1 MISHEKKPSFR
12 ILFLIASQKLA
23 KQAEKM
29 FENGAIHTYHR
40 MTAKGTLTSEKM
52 DILGFGDIDKTVLS
66 TMMPTPMAET
76 MLHKFK
82 QDLRLGAPNTGIAF
96 TIPLSGAN
104 SLTLRVLQQI
114 DEEKRTQLERMEES
128 MEKTKYVMIV
138 AMINQG
144 YSDAVMEA
152 ASSVGSKGG
161 TILRAR
167 CVRNEQAMNFWGF
180 SLQPERELVLIAAD
194 MESKLKIMK
203 AISETCGIHSEAQG
217 LVISIPID
225 SIAGLDGD

>member
-1 MISHEKKPSFR
+1 MISNEKRPSFR
-12 ILFLIASQKLA
+12 ILILIASQKLA

-29 FENGAIHTYHR
+29 FEDGAIHTYQC
-40 MTAKGTLTSEKM
+40 MTAKGTATSERM

-82 QDLRLGAPNTGIAF
+82 QELQLGAPNTGIAF
-96 TIPLSGAN
+96 TIPISGAN

-114 DEEKRTQLERMEES
+114 DEDKRAQLERMEES
-128 MEKTKYVMIV
+128 MEKTKYAMII
-138 AMINQG
+138 AAINQG
-144 YSDAVMEA
+144 YSDAVVEA
-152 ASSVGSKGG
+152 ANSVGAKGG
-161 TILRAR
+161 TILHAR

-203 AISETCGIHSEAQG
+203 AISENCGIHSEAQG
-217 LVISIPID
+217 LVLSVPID
-225 SIAGLDGD
+225 SIIGLNSD